1 MKQISLIALITIMFS
16 VAIFSQPMLEVIGG
30 DTYDWG
36 DVTPAD
42 SPLKAKV
49 KIKNAGKEELII
61 NRVKPTCGCTT
72 APLGKDHLKPGEIT
86 ELEITLRVSQTSGS
100 VHKTINIYS
109 NDPKDNGTY
118 VYQLKALMVQP
129 IVVLPRNFI
138 MFNDLTVGFK
148 STSSVKLKN
157 TTDKT
162 IKLSDFRVTPENM
175 IINLSGEISV
185 KPNQEIELTATIMP
199 SKEGNLNAS
208 IKMKTNNKD
217 VPAININGYGRIKES
232 SIFNS
237 K

>member
-1 MKQISLIALITIMFS
+1 MKKFSLIAILI
-16 VAIFSQPMLEVIGG
+16 VIFSTTIYSQPKLEIIGG

-42 SPLKAKV
+42 SPLKAKI
-49 KIKNAGKEELII
+49 KIKNAGNKELII

-72 APLGKDHLKPGEIT
+72 APLGKDHLKPGET
-86 ELEITLRVSQTSGS
+86 TDLDITLRVSQTSGT

-109 NDPKDNGTY
+109 NDPKDNGNY
-118 VYQLKALMVQP
+118 VYHLKAMMVQP

-148 STSSVKLKN
+148 STATVKLKN
-157 TTDKT
+157 TTDKP

-175 IINLSGEISV
+175 TINLSGEVTV
-185 KPNQEIELTATIMP
+185 KPNQEIELIATIMP

-208 IKMKTNNKD
+208 IKMKTNNPD
-217 VPAININGYGRIKES
+217 VPALNINGYGRIKES